1 MFVKPAQGR
10 AVRDPSTMR
19 LLTDEGMT
27 VPDASPFWARRVRDG
42 DVVVVDDI
50 EPKRDRPARN
60 TAAAVT
66 KGE

>member
-1 MFVKPAQGR
+1 
-10 AVRDPSTMR
+10 MR